1 MTAAFM
7 TTMPTLTSVRGKYKN
22 TIFDSTLS
30 GSPRILIDLRIIL
43 TITLLHDVTPY
54 PLGPQIKIL

>member
-1 MTAAFM
+1 MAAFM

-22 TIFDSTLS
+22 TIIDSTLS
-30 GSPRILIDLRIIL
+30 GSQRIFIDLRSIL

-54 PLGPQIKIL
+54 PLGLKLEFCR